1 MKDRRRK
8 KAMLS
13 IALAGAA
20 CLGAAA
26 IAIATAV
33 AGAGRGAE
41 LSIFAY
47 DSCGGC
53 FSDGAPCASCSVM
66 ESLHQT
72 YYGILEK
79 YGLEDA
85 VAIRLHN
92 TKYDAGRDA
101 LEKARGRMP
110 PEQSEFAQEE
120 PLVVI
125 GGSEY
130 FSGESAASR
139 VSEFFSRQSPA
150 GLLGRIGQLFQPKN
164 GNATEILSAGE
175 MAYFYSELCGDCARL
190 RGALQEARP
199 RLAEAGIEL
208 AEYDAAQDYDVFLEY
223 MEAYGISHKEAV
235 TPYLF
240 WGDGAYFGAD
250 AIKAAWAGIQP

>member
-1 MKDRRRK
+1 MKNRRK
-8 KAMLS
+8 KKAALLLALS
-13 IALAGAA
+13 CAA
-20 CLGAAA
+20 CLCAAA
-26 IAIATAV
+26 LAIAA
-33 AGAGRGAE
+33 AGAGRGTE

-66 ESLHQT
+66 EGLHQT

-85 VAIRLHN
+85 VAIRLYN
-92 TKYDAGRDA
+92 TKYDAGRGA
-101 LEKARGRMP
+101 LERAQSAMP
-110 PEQSEFAQEE
+110 PAQSEFAHGE

-130 FSGESAASR
+130 FSGESAAGL

-150 GLLGRIGQLFQPKN
+150 GLLEGLGRLLQPKN
-164 GNATEILSAGE
+164 GDAAEILPAGE
-175 MAYFYSELCGDCARL
+175 MAYFYSELCGDCVRL

-199 RLAEAGIEL
+199 RIAEAGIKL
-208 AEYDAAQDYDVFLEY
+208 VEYNVSKDYDVFLGY
-223 MEAYGISHKEAV
+223 MEAYGIGHKDAV

-240 WGDGAYFGAD
+240 WGDSAYFGAD
-250 AIKAAWAGIQP
+250 AIKAAWAGI